1 MPEGVDATVVG
12 GAVTPLVDC
21 EQAAAGW
28 LLQPV
33 NAVSSLAFVVA
44 AIVLAARTGQ
54 RWIPVALAATGIGS
68 FLFHGPVPP
77 GSEWAHDVSLAWL
90 LAVAGAAGTRWERTV
105 GWTTLV
111 AFGITFA
118 ILPVIADPVAAVTA
132 VVAIAAILWRD
143 RSRRTLA
150 ALALL
155 GTGAVVGRLSA
166 TGALWCQPDSLL
178 QGHAFWH
185 LAAATAVTVWALGL
199 PSANRP

>member
-1 MPEGVDATVVG
+1 M
-12 GAVTPLVDC
+12 TPLGDC

-44 AIVLAARTGQ
+44 AIVVAVRTGQ
-54 RWIPVALAATGIGS
+54 RWLPAALAATGIGS

-90 LAVAGAAGTRWERTV
+90 LAVAGAAGTRWERRV

-111 AFGITFA
+111 AFGVAFA
-118 ILPVIADPVAAVTA
+118 VLPVVADPVAATTA
-132 VVAIAAILWRD
+132 VAAIAAILWRD
-143 RSRRTLA
+143 RSARTLA

-166 TGALWCQPDSLL
+166 TGALWCQPESLL

-185 LAAATAVTVWALGL
+185 LAAATAVTFWALGL
-199 PSANRP
+199 PTSDRP